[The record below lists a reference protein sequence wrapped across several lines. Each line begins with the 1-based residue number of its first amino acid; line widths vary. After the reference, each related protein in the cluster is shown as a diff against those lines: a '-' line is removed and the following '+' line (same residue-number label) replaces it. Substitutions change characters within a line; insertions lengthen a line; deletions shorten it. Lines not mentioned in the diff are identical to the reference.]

1 MRRWVLILSGV
12 TLALMLS
19 VPTLGAD
26 WVDKGMVSTADKFLA
41 GLPADFYQMDP
52 QAVEKLM
59 GMAKPLV
66 IDVRDLSE
74 WQTERIAGTTHIPI
88 RDLAKKIGQLPDN
101 KGEPIVVLCG
111 VGTRGT
117 IAMTVLRM
125 FGYTNVRNMKGGLTA
140 WKAAGL
146 PVTK

>member
-1 MRRWVLILSGV
+1 MRKWALTLTGVLM
-12 TLALMLS
+12 ALMLS

-41 GLPADFYQMDP
+41 GLPGDFYQMDP

-66 IDVRDLSE
+66 IDVREVSE
-74 WQTERIAGTTHIPI
+74 WQTERIAGATHIPL

-101 KGEPIVVLCG
+101 KGEPIVVLCA

-125 FGYTNVRNMKGGLTA
+125 FGYTNVRNMRGGLTA

>member
-19 VPTLGAD
+19 VPTMGAD
-26 WVDKGMVSTADKFLA
+26 WVDKGMVMTADKFLA

-66 IDVRDLSE
+66 IDVREVSE
-74 WQTERIAGTTHIPI
+74 WQTERIAGSTHIPI
-88 RDLAKKIGQLPDN
+88 RDLAKKIAQLPDN
-101 KGEPIVVLCG
+101 KGEPIVVLCA

-125 FGYTNVRNMKGGLTA
+125 FGYTNVRNLKGGLTA

>member
-1 MRRWVLILSGV
+1 MRKLVLILSAV
-12 TLALMLS
+12 TVALMLS
-19 VPTLGAD
+19 APTIGAD
-26 WVDKGMVSTADKFLA
+26 WVDKGLVTTADKFLA

-52 QAVEKLM
+52 QAIEKLM
-59 GMAKPLV
+59 GMTKPLV
-66 IDVRDLSE
+66 IDVRELSE

-88 RDLAKKIGQLPDN
+88 RDLAKKVGMLPDN
-101 KGEPIVVLCG
+101 KGEPIVVLCQ

-125 FGYTNVRNMKGGLTA
+125 FGYTNVRNMRGGLTA